1 MKKLI
6 FAIATMLVIAGC
18 DNRQAEI
25 DSAKRSSDSLASII
39 NERDNSINEF
49 LASFNE
55 IESNLD
61 SVAHKQDAINVNVEK
76 PGELKATA
84 RERINQNIAS
94 INELMDKNRQKI
106 ADLTRKLKSSGGKIK
121 EFEKMIQTL
130 NDQIAQKDSELADLN
145 TKLANLNTQVA
156 QLQTSVD
163 TLTNVSASQ
172 KRTIEDQTATL
183 HTAYYVVGKSKD
195 LQNMKV
201 INRTGGL
208 LGIGKSPALAPNVD
222 NSKFNKIDYV
232 VTNNIPI
239 GSSSAKLVTSHPADS
254 YTLNTE
260 NKKVVSLQI
269 TNPEKFWSASKYLV
283 VVKD

>member
-6 FAIATMLVIAGC
+6 FAIATMVIIAGC

-39 NERDNSINEF
+39 TERDNSINEF
-49 LASFNE
+49 VASFTE

-61 SVAHKQDAINVNVEK
+61 SVARKQSAISVNVEK
-76 PGELKATA
+76 QGELKATA
-84 RERINQNIAS
+84 RERINQNIAA
-94 INELMDKNRQKI
+94 INDLMDQNRKKI
-106 ADLTRKLKSSGGKIK
+106 AELNRKIKSSGSKIK
-121 EFEKMIQTL
+121 EFEIMIKSL
-130 NDQIAQKDSELADLN
+130 SDQIAQKDLELADLN
-145 TKLANLNTQVA
+145 LKLTNLNTQVA

-163 TLTNVSASQ
+163 TLTSVSVAQ
-172 KRTIEDQTATL
+172 NKTIQDQIATL

-239 GSSSAKLVTSHPADS
+239 DSKTAKIITSHPADS
-254 YTLNTE
+254 YTITTE

-283 VVKD
+283 VVKN